1 METDLTTID
10 IVSGI
15 FCEAVKGTLEKNTK
29 KEINYSNTIQ
39 KIPKVRLKPEI
50 GCFVQFGGDYN
61 GLMIINFSAGA
72 AMDIYRNYMTIM
84 GLPEDALARDITSTE
99 VVDTMGEMT
108 NQITGQAMSMVENKF
123 DLSSN
128 FGQPKALALTNAITL
143 TPDTGFN
150 YNRRI
155 TFSIEGQ
162 RFHMELAMEQ
172 TEFISMDSGSKS

>member
-1 METDLTTID
+1 
-10 IVSGI
+10 
-15 FCEAVKGTLEKNTK
+15 
-29 KEINYSNTIQ
+29 
-39 KIPKVRLKPEI
+39 
-50 GCFVQFGGDYN
+50 
-61 GLMIINFSAGA
+61 
-72 AMDIYRNYMTIM
+72 MDIYRNYMTIM
-84 GLPEDALARDITSTE
+84 GLPEDALARDATSNE

-128 FGQPKALALTNAITL
+128 FGQPKALALTSAITL

-150 YNRRI
+150 HNRRI